1 MKRSSSWKNLQRTFA
16 STPISTVK
24 KKRTTWK
31 KANNSKSSVDESI
44 DFHIEDSDENEENE
58 PCVKKV
64 RRRLPPTPLVR
75 KHKTSKSVKPVTPL
89 LINTSH
95 NSGSLNNTTI
105 WNDDSDES
113 LSGEQPLQDVS
124 ELNCTNKVKARS
136 KSLLF
141 LTGQVQ
147 NQLNSSKE
155 RITSTNGALNK
166 SKQFNIGRMFNDSVG
181 SQSKDSDTIIE
192 SDSFDGDD
200 DDDVSSQ
207 QVSQCA
213 KETSISSKT
222 MARHLSSEITFTQS
236 TTQRSNPAIESES
249 SQFSIKFD
257 LSNTVAQKKK
267 TKNKKNVKGGMVERL
282 DKVLN
287 GNKSEFSF
295 WMNER
300 ASDLVEPGQ
309 KLRINQMER
318 SYGRVL
324 LHCSNYD
331 ADTAGVADK
340 ASDTN
345 EKSDA
350 TITTILCV
358 DLAFK
363 KLQTLQIGKIIEV
376 AFDSRGLAIND
387 GLKLYPY
394 ISKILT

>member
-1 MKRSSSWKNLQRTFA
+1 MKRSSSWRNLQKTFA

-31 KANNSKSSVDESI
+31 NANNSKSSVDESI
-44 DFHIEDSDENEENE
+44 DFHIEDSDENDENV

-64 RRRLPPTPLVR
+64 RRRLPPTPIVR
-75 KHKTSKSVKPVTPL
+75 KHKAAKQVKPL
-89 LINTSH
+89 IINTSH
-95 NSGSLNNTTI
+95 NSGSPNNTTI
-105 WNDDSDES
+105 WSDDSDES

-155 RITSTNGALNK
+155 RIKSTNGALDK

-192 SDSFDGDD
+192 SDSFDSNGD

-207 QVSQCA
+207 QVSQCT
-213 KETSISSKT
+213 KETSTSSKT

-267 TKNKKNVKGGMVERL
+267 TKNKKNVKGGLVERL
-282 DKVLN
+282 DKILN

-300 ASDLVEPGQ
+300 ASDLVEPGR

-331 ADTAGVADK
+331 TDTAGVADE
-340 ASDTN
+340 ASDAN
-345 EKSDA
+345 EKSH

>member
-31 KANNSKSSVDESI
+31 NANNSKSSIDASI
-44 DFHIEDSDENEENE
+44 DFDIEDSDENDENV

-64 RRRLPPTPLVR
+64 RRRLPPTPIVR
-75 KHKTSKSVKPVTPL
+75 KHKTGKPVKPL
-89 LINTSH
+89 IINTSH

-192 SDSFDGDD
+192 SDSFDGDGD
-200 DDDVSSQ
+200 GDGEDDVSSQ

-213 KETSISSKT
+213 KETSTSSKT

-236 TTQRSNPAIESES
+236 LTQRSNPAIESES

-257 LSNTVAQKKK
+257 LSNTVAPKKK
-267 TKNKKNVKGGMVERL
+267 TKNKKNVKGGLVERL

-300 ASDLVEPGQ
+300 ASDLVEAGR

-331 ADTAGVADK
+331 ADTAGVAAK
-340 ASDTN
+340 ASDAN

-350 TITTILCV
+350 TTTILCV

-363 KLQTLQIGKIIEV
+363 KLQTFQIGKIIEV
-376 AFDSRGLAIND
+376 AFDSRGLAIDD